1 MSDDSG
7 LAKVAALASGEPEQT
22 IGDKPIALGMQ
33 EETQVPDKAAQAEDY
48 GDSGQSGASRSSKGS
63 VISEAVVAAAN
74 RCSPFGRLKEV
85 TLLGDSCDAEELK
98 FGNQIENVSVG
109 AFALQRVGQWPL
121 QMFRILIMSIPSLIN
136 IAIFASLPCNGDK
149 DTTKLSAGLFGVL
162 NTLSA
167 LTSIMTPSMTSA
179 HRNKLDIVRWVLCT
193 FGVLCL
199 LNGGL
204 QIKLFEKGKSGKGL
218 LTQLIVFPCGI
229 ICSIANGK
237 MNVLPGWRPK
247 WNTCCCVFGGID
259 KATGQ
264 VAFASLLAFISG
276 ITLIQFVRQDTLVL
290 STMQSK
296 SMLIVRPMM
305 FFFVKKLVYHAF
317 ANGFSRVRH
326 PVVTRASTLGVSVM
340 LGIATA
346 ILFTNTRTWLDLFFI
361 VAGNWFTFCSK
372 MWTLTGSKWS
382 GKCKLLALYS
392 WFMSTGKPIVAPNE
406 NKVHLRGFEIQAQN
420 FGTTLGLVIILAF
433 YPIAVAF
440 FGQESMIFK
449 LLFASD
455 LSTTF
460 LLLAL
465 ANEIIEDNLG
475 QLLIGCL
482 TNCDFSKLYSFWPS
496 DEVFIGLQMSTVF
509 VTVICSSGW
518 IFRATKVGP
527 FAEA

>member
-1 MSDDSG
+1 
-7 LAKVAALASGEPEQT
+7 
-22 IGDKPIALGMQ
+22 
-33 EETQVPDKAAQAEDY
+33 
-48 GDSGQSGASRSSKGS
+48 
-63 VISEAVVAAAN
+63 
-74 RCSPFGRLKEV
+74 
-85 TLLGDSCDAEELK
+85 
-98 FGNQIENVSVG
+98 
-109 AFALQRVGQWPL
+109 
-121 QMFRILIMSIPSLIN
+121 
-136 IAIFASLPCNGDK
+136 
-149 DTTKLSAGLFGVL
+149 
-162 NTLSA
+162 
-167 LTSIMTPSMTSA
+167 
-179 HRNKLDIVRWVLCT
+179 
-193 FGVLCL
+193 
-199 LNGGL
+199 
-204 QIKLFEKGKSGKGL
+204 
-218 LTQLIVFPCGI
+218 LTQLIVFPCGV

-237 MNVLPGWRPK
+237 MNVTPGWRPK
-247 WNTCCCVFGGID
+247 WNTCCCVFGGVD
-259 KATGQ
+259 KATAQ

-276 ITLIQFVRQDTLVL
+276 ISLIQFVRQDTLVL

-372 MWTLTGSKWS
+372 LWTLFGSKWS
-382 GKCKLLALYS
+382 GKCKFLGWYS

-406 NKVHLRGFEIQAQN
+406 SKVHLRGFEIQAQN

-475 QLLIGCL
+475 QLVIGRL